1 MKALLTAVALALA
14 AVGVAAQD
22 KLDKRQAAA
31 KACED
36 EVGET
41 VKRMRNSAQQVQFVG
56 GKRVLDELSADETGI
71 KGAGRYRARAGGS
84 VDFTYSCTYN
94 AANNTTSGVL
104 FSDSTATAALDPA
117 PRGGAAAAQAAS
129 AIDGAIGSTDAC
141 ESAVAQALQER
152 HPRVGR
158 IVFGSDTR
166 RLTPAPNARTAME
179 GDGAVQPAPGMNQVK
194 FSYRCVYDP
203 RSGRVDRVTTRE

>member
-14 AVGVAAQD
+14 AAGVAAQD
-22 KLDKRQAAA
+22 KQDKRQAAA

-41 VKRMRNSAQQVQFVG
+41 VKRMRNGVQQVQFVG

-71 KGAGRYRARAGGS
+71 KGAGRYRGRSGGS

-94 AANNTTSGVL
+94 AASNTTSGVL
-104 FSDSTATAALDPA
+104 FSDSTATAAIDPA
-117 PRGGAAAAQAAS
+117 PRGAAGAAQPAVDAA
-129 AIDGAIGSTDAC
+129 IVSTDAC
-141 ESAVAQALQER
+141 ESAVAQALQDK